1 MLSQS
6 DFCADSHAFA
16 AFTYAFTN
24 NDLNSVVTPVYTWT
38 RVIIVLNFEFSF

>member
-24 NDLNSVVTPVYTWT
+24 NDLNSVVTPKTRSVY
-38 RVIIVLNFEFSF
+38 VDQDYYCFEF